1 MQPHMDD
8 NCIVPPLGE
17 QLDKAIYI
25 IKYDDASFRE
35 MHKNCCLDNQITVDR
50 LRKSAEI
57 QKFLK
62 EHPEYIEKSINEICI
77 AAGGTKLLTRIVSFQ
92 HTMQE
97 KNIKMEAILNK
108 HTSIYPELLPL
119 FDDDDKE

>member
-1 MQPHMDD
+1 
-8 NCIVPPLGE
+8 
-17 QLDKAIYI
+17 
-25 IKYDDASFRE
+25 
-35 MHKNCCLDNQITVDR
+35 MHKNCCLYNQITVDR